1 MSHLYLILEGEFEII
16 KTVQYPFGQKK
27 FDLKEFLPQ
36 TKHNYDKNLKSNLFM
51 KNVENF
57 KMKKPF
63 DLKEK
68 ISSALIGPMS
78 FHGLEEAT

>member
-1 MSHLYLILEGEFEII
+1 MAGEFEII
-16 KTVQYPFGQKK
+16 KTVRYPIGQRK

-36 TKHNYDKNLKSNLFM
+36 TNHTYGKNVKSTIFM
-51 KNVENF
+51 KSVENF
-57 KMKKPF
+57 RMKKPF
-63 DLKEK
+63 DLNEK

>member
-1 MSHLYLILEGEFEII
+1 M
-16 KTVQYPFGQKK
+16 
-27 FDLKEFLPQ
+27 
-36 TKHNYDKNLKSNLFM
+36 KS
-51 KNVENF
+51 VENF